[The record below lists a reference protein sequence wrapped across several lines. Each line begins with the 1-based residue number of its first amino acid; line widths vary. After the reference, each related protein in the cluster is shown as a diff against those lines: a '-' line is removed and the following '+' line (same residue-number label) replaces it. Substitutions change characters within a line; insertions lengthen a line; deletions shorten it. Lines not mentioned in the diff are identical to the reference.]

1 VFPSD
6 LEWASETNGWGP
18 AERDLSNGE
27 RAAGD
32 GNPLTLGTTTYERG
46 IGAHAPSRIAIDLPQ
61 PCSLF
66 LADVGLDEEVG
77 DRGSVEFQVWGD
89 GTMLATSGVLR
100 GPQTSAPIAADL
112 HGVQELVLVV
122 TKGGDGNAYDHADW
136 ADARLAC

>member
-1 VFPSD
+1 VYPSD

-32 GNPLTLGTTTYERG
+32 GNALTLGVATYERG
-46 IGAHAPSRIAIDLPQ
+46 IGAHAPSRIVIDLPQ

-89 GTMLATSGVLR
+89 GEMLATSGVIR
-100 GPQTSAPIAADL
+100 GPQTSVPIAADL
-112 HGVQELVLVV
+112 DGVGELELVV